1 MAQVQGIR
9 KEMFMNG
16 NHKSKKLIGSRAQ
29 AIVEFAI
36 TLPILLALLV
46 GILEVGRML
55 FIYSS
60 VTNASREASRYASTI
75 GRDDSGYYAY
85 KYCEGI
91 REKANKSAFLIS
103 LSSITINYDTGPGT
117 ASIGICDQ
125 VSGEDADISVDTG
138 HRVEV
143 TVQADYEPMVRL
155 IPISSRTFTSSSA
168 RTFLGLV
175 ELGSG
180 PADTPTPVST
190 ATPSNTPTETA
201 TPSDTP
207 TATNTP
213 DPAVTLASFTPLPSS
228 TPTFTPSSTPTVT
241 LTHTPTNTPTTTF
254 TPTATF
260 TPTFTS
266 TPVPGCGN
274 ITHGP
279 ISISTNT
286 MSMTITN
293 PHDPIT
299 ILDVQ
304 VIWNASTG
312 APGAGGSGSALTLQY
327 ASLDQLQFW
336 SGTSTTGSLTIIP
349 STTVTIPGNNATST
363 IIFTFNKSY
372 KYPGTT
378 SITIN
383 LSTPGCE
390 SFPIQSP

>member
-1 MAQVQGIR
+1 
-9 KEMFMNG
+9 MNCTG
-16 NHKSKKLIGSRAQ
+16 KSKKLAGFRGQ

-36 TLPILLALLV
+36 ALPILMALLV

-60 VTNASREASRYASTI
+60 VTNASREASRYASVI
-75 GRDDSGYYAY
+75 GRDDAGYYAY

-91 REKANKSAFLIS
+91 QNMANRSAFLIS
-103 LSSITINYDTGPGT
+103 LSSIEITYDAGPGT
-117 ASIGICDQ
+117 ASIGTCDAP
-125 VSGEDADISVDTG
+125 SGEDADISVDTG
-138 HRVEV
+138 DRVEV
-143 TVQADYEPMVRL
+143 KVEAEYEPMVRL

-175 ELGSG
+175 DLGGS
-180 PADTPTPVST
+180 AANTPTPGPT
-190 ATPSNTPTETA
+190 ATPSNTPTETP

-207 TATNTP
+207 TATNTL
-213 DPAVTLASFTPLPSS
+213 DPSVTQPSFTPLPSS

-241 LTHTPTNTPTTTF
+241 PTFTPTNTPTTTF

-260 TPTFTS
+260 TPTSTS

-274 ITHGP
+274 ITTG
-279 ISISTNT
+279 SIIIEGNL

-293 PHDPIT
+293 PHDPI
-299 ILDVQ
+299 IVSNVQ
-304 VIWNASTG
+304 VAWNPLG
-312 APGAGGSGSALTLQY
+312 APSGNSLVLLYAILGDIFWTGSDS
-327 ASLDQLQFW
+327 
-336 SGTSTTGSLTIIP
+336 TGSLMITP
-349 STTVTIPGNNATST
+349 SPTVTIPGNNVTST
-363 IIFTFNKSY
+363 IFFTFNKPY
-372 KYPGTT
+372 KTRGSP